1 MVHLAFDDHYNV
13 NDNFENKG
21 PQLKKLEVSY
31 TVDVNMPNQSQ
42 TLFTQ

>member
-13 NDNFENKG
+13 EDNFKNKG
-21 PQLKKLEVSY
+21 PQLKKLEVGY
-31 TVDVNMPNQSQ
+31 TVDVNMPNQLQ

>member
-13 NDNFENKG
+13 EDNFENEG
-21 PQLKKLEVSY
+21 PQLKKLEVGH